1 MYDMS
6 DLRALVVDDN
16 VHMCRLIRAML
27 GGFGIRDV
35 IEANDGADA
44 IERLN
49 TNAIDLLIIDWE
61 MPVLDGSQLVRL
73 IRKPDHPLAY
83 VPIIMITGY
92 STETRAREAMRLGV
106 NDILLKPC
114 SSKALYQR
122 IVDTFLNPRPFLKTD
137 DYFGPKPRL
146 EIEKKPAFPTP
157 SLEDLTGSALESGE
171 LAIEEEMPGF
181 VDPEAEPAKG
191 FAI

>member
-27 GGFGIRDV
+27 GGFGIREV
-35 IEANDGADA
+35 MEANDGADA

-49 TNAIDLLIIDWE
+49 TNSVDLLIIDWE

-92 STETRAREAMRLGV
+92 STEARAREAMRLGV

-122 IVDTFLNPRPFLKTD
+122 IIDTFINPRPFLKTD

-157 SLEDLTGSALESGE
+157 SLEDLTSSALDSGE
-171 LAIEEEMPGF
+171 LTLDDNLPSVADDLTG
-181 VDPEAEPAKG
+181 PAKD

>member
-27 GGFGIRDV
+27 GGFGIREV
-35 IEANDGADA
+35 MEANDGADA

-49 TNAIDLLIIDWE
+49 TNSVDLLIIDWE

-92 STETRAREAMRLGV
+92 STEARAREAMRLGV

-122 IVDTFLNPRPFLKTD
+122 IIDTFINPRPFLKTD
-137 DYFGPKPRL
+137 DYFGPNPRL
-146 EIEKKPAFPTP
+146 KIEKKPAFPTP
-157 SLEDLTGSALESGE
+157 SLEDLTSSALDSGE
-171 LAIEEEMPGF
+171 LTLDDNLPSVADDLTG
-181 VDPEAEPAKG
+181 PAKD